1 MRSSGFRS
9 RFVLAALLLAVTAC
23 QSGTPQA
30 HSSPSSRASASPSAT
45 ADAARCARL
54 AERHFT
60 PCPPLASELK
70 LPPTTIKNATDGA
83 IDDATAQ
90 KWGRAFQLGQAYY
103 YWAIEQNA
111 RDPLTA
117 GVLADPAA
125 TGNLFGPDLEEID
138 RAKKEGGVLVAH
150 HYSMPITQLVK
161 ITPELETDIKRQ
173 GLATRPYGFAVRF
186 RGPAADL
193 LRYPDGR
200 EVPMATPVDAN
211 YVVDTI
217 TWGELRSDRDLGDIW
232 YQYGYY
238 SCDGSVRSACR
249 L

>member
-30 HSSPSSRASASPSAT
+30 HTSPRPRASASPSAT

-103 YWAIEQNA
+103 YGAMEQNA
-111 RDPLTA
+111 RDALTA
-117 GVLADPAA
+117 GVLADSSA
-125 TGNLFGPDLEEID
+125 TGNLFGEDLKNLD
-138 RAKKEGGVLVAH
+138 QAKKEGGVYVLRPADTPV
-150 HYSMPITQLVK
+150 TQVVVVRQDLQ
-161 ITPELETDIKRQ
+161 DAARRQ
-173 GLATRPYGFAVRF
+173 GLMVAPYGLAVRF
-186 RGPAADL
+186 AASPGDAI
-193 LRYPDGR
+193 RYPDGR
-200 EVPMATPVDAN
+200 EKTLPANPGGDALL
-211 YVVDTI
+211 
-217 TWGELRSDRDLGDIW
+217 WGQLRQDPDLGDIW
-232 YQYGYY
+232 YEYGSYGCEY
-238 SCDGSVRSACR
+238 TNSACR

>member
-30 HSSPSSRASASPSAT
+30 HSSPSPRASASPSAT

-103 YWAIEQNA
+103 YWAMEQNA
-111 RDPLTA
+111 RDALTA
-117 GVLADPAA
+117 GVLADSSA
-125 TGNLFGPDLEEID
+125 TGNLFGPDLEELD
-138 RAKKEGGVLVAH
+138 QAKREGGTLVSQFLAT
-150 HYSMPITQLVK
+150 PITQVVVV
-161 ITPELETDIKRQ
+161 PPSSQSDMQRQ
-173 GLATRPYGFAVRF
+173 GLAWKPYGLAVRF
-186 RGPAADL
+186 KGPASRVIRHQDGTQVTLSTYDSNQVFSL
-193 LRYPDGR
+193 L
-200 EVPMATPVDAN
+200 
-211 YVVDTI
+211 
-217 TWGELRSDRDLGDIW
+217 TWGELKQDPELGPIW

-238 SCDGSVRSACR
+238 DCNGPMSSVCR
-249 L
+249 M

>member
-1 MRSSGFRS
+1 MRSSAFRS
-9 RFVLAALLLAVTAC
+9 RFILAALLLVVTAC
-23 QSGTPQA
+23 QGSNPQA
-30 HSSPSSRASASPSAT
+30 HTSPKPRASASPSPT

-90 KWGRAFQLGQAYY
+90 KWARAFQLGQAYY
-103 YWAIEQNA
+103 YWAMEQNA
-111 RDPLTA
+111 RDALTA

-125 TGNLFGPDLEEID
+125 TGNLFGVDLEELD

-150 HYSMPITQLVK
+150 QYSMRTTQLVK
-161 ITPELETDIKRQ
+161 TTPDLEVAIKRQ
-173 GLATRPYGFAVRF
+173 GLAAKPYGLAVRF
-186 RGPAADL
+186 QGPAGDL
-193 LRYPDGR
+193 VHYPDGR
-200 EVPMATPVDAN
+200 EVPIASPVDAN
-211 YVVDTI
+211 YVVDTF
-217 TWGELRSDRDLGDIW
+217 TWGELRSDPDLGDIW

-238 SCDGSVRSACR
+238 SCDGSVRSVCR